1 MRYPKTFEL
10 PTTDQLTGLVTAA
23 YFRHLLR
30 EKLIPEA
37 QASGAP
43 LCLFLLDTDN
53 FLGINTAHGR
63 EFGDQVLIEI
73 ARAMQNAVSANA
85 VVARYGGD
93 EFCAALPEM
102 RLDDAFTLTE
112 ELRRQIAA
120 IKFKKHPNVH
130 LTVSI
135 GLAAFPAHAKN
146 DVELM
151 READQALYLAKT
163 TGRNKISIPLADSR
177 MITKTSYYTA
187 PQLERLSALAKK
199 TKRNEATLLR
209 EALDD
214 ILKKYDDQLNK
225 PPKH

>member
-1 MRYPKTFEL
+1 MRYPKTFAL
-10 PTTDQLTGLVTAA
+10 PTTDQLTGLVTAT
-23 YFRHLLR
+23 YLRYLLR
-30 EKLIPEA
+30 EKLLPEV
-37 QASGAP
+37 QTRNAP

-53 FLGINTAHGR
+53 FLDINTKHGH

-73 ARAMQNAVSANA
+73 ARTLQAAVPATA
-85 VVARYGGD
+85 VVSRYGGD
-93 EFCAALPEM
+93 EFCVVLPAM
-102 RLDDAFTLTE
+102 RLDDAFTLAE

-120 IKFKKHPNVH
+120 LKFKKYPSVR

-151 READQALYLAKT
+151 HEADQALYLAKT

-187 PQLERLSALAKK
+187 PQLERLAALAKK
-199 TKRNEATLLR
+199 VNRNEAALLR

-214 ILKKYDDQLNK
+214 LLKKYDDQLNK
-225 PPKH
+225 PKR